1 MRSPFDRFEAAAIDA
16 ELEKIV
22 LAMNADDDRQ
32 RLLEIGASRG
42 RLALIEHRGWKHR
55 GHDRR
60 LAVVR
65 RGLVLEAGLPGD
77 ELPLGEGVMLVE
89 ALRKLLQHPLADFGG
104 IVCPRFVRH
113 AKHREASLHI
123 AHSHDPSALLIALRL
138 PIASR
143 YDRIGRMFAGAASR
157 PQIGTRGAGCVRFRQ
172 RLSLRWLWLA
182 SNP

>member
-77 ELPLGEGVMLVE
+77 ELPLGEGVMLIK
-89 ALRKLLQHPLADFGG
+89 ALRELLQHPLADFGG

-113 AKHREASLHI
+113 AKDREASFGSI
-123 AHSHDPSALLIALRL
+123 RAHAALASLVALSPLIAR
-138 PIASR
+138 R
-143 YDRIGRMFAGAASR
+143 NDRIGRSSDEREPSLTKVGRPAA
-157 PQIGTRGAGCVRFRQ
+157 
-172 RLSLRWLWLA
+172 
-182 SNP
+182 